1 MILREQSVASRKHYY
16 YTIYKDSQVLNL
28 LFYLLDPK
36 DMTLADFA
44 KSQFLSLATCYRLKQ
59 KCLSFLKEAGL
70 SIYKNK
76 INGPEYRIRFLIA
89 LLDYRFGFSM
99 YQFDTE
105 DLELVDQL
113 IMATNT
119 TVSESY
125 FKKSPDEYY
134 FFSYLIALTW
144 KRHHLN
150 VKIPTSKEFDALK
163 LLFVYPEIL
172 KIQNKCKNQ
181 FDGLLLS
188 KNDADYIFLVY
199 CLTNSPLFKD
209 RWSQTDINNV
219 IDLVYGKTSLK
230 SLINAFTHF
239 LGQEITQQQ
248 DFSILMIF
256 LMKRF
261 LFSMHAL
268 IPTYETFEYKQEE
281 NKEILFELVDQIISE
296 WMIKENYIGNLDKH
310 LIYLL
315 TLQIGEVIKDFIEPV
330 KVYVFSNNRSN
341 LNTITAILKR
351 NFTSLVPDIRPV
363 NLLTELYNH
372 EIDKERS
379 IIIASQQYMS
389 YLKDLY
395 HQEEHLFVNIS
406 LNFHVIYQNNVYNA
420 IYDLRE
426 EKYQRFIQ
434 KLQQKKLTS

>member
-1 MILREQSVASRKHYY
+1 
-16 YTIYKDSQVLNL
+16 
-28 LFYLLDPK
+28 
-36 DMTLADFA
+36 
-44 KSQFLSLATCYRLKQ
+44 
-59 KCLSFLKEAGL
+59 
-70 SIYKNK
+70 
-76 INGPEYRIRFLIA
+76 
-89 LLDYRFGFSM
+89 
-99 YQFDTE
+99 
-105 DLELVDQL
+105 
-113 IMATNT
+113 
-119 TVSESY
+119 
-125 FKKSPDEYY
+125 
-134 FFSYLIALTW
+134 
-144 KRHHLN
+144 
-150 VKIPTSKEFDALK
+150 
-163 LLFVYPEIL
+163 
-172 KIQNKCKNQ
+172 
-181 FDGLLLS
+181 
-188 KNDADYIFLVY
+188 
-199 CLTNSPLFKD
+199 
-209 RWSQTDINNV
+209 
-219 IDLVYGKTSLK
+219 
-230 SLINAFTHF
+230 
-239 LGQEITQQQ
+239 
-248 DFSILMIF
+248 
-256 LMKRF
+256 
-261 LFSMHAL
+261 
-268 IPTYETFEYKQEE
+268 
-281 NKEILFELVDQIISE
+281 
-296 WMIKENYIGNLDKH
+296 MIKENYIGNLDKH